1 MFYLTDAPKQN
12 LQYHVVLEA
21 GISCTTAVQQ
31 PMTTRRN
38 KKAFRRIRNIKEKIR
53 AIRRKAEVLA
63 Y

>member
-1 MFYLTDAPKQN
+1 
-12 LQYHVVLEA
+12 
-21 GISCTTAVQQ
+21 
-31 PMTTRRN
+31 MTTRRN